1 MTVYPIVLSG
11 GSGTRLW
18 PVSRS
23 LYPKQLLSIASEATM
38 LQATIARTGDMDFAS
53 PFIVAGEDHRFHIA
67 EQLDAIGVT
76 PTGIILEPAGRNTAA
91 AIAIAAHA
99 ALAEDPDAR
108 SEEHTSE
115 LQSLMRISYAV
126 FCLTKKNN
134 KTT

>member
-53 PFIVAGEDHRFHIA
+53 PFIVAGEDPRFHISQ
-67 EQLDAIGVT
+67 QLHAIGVT
-76 PTGIILEPAGRNTAA
+76 PTGTILEPRGRHTAA
-91 AIAIAAHA
+91 PIAFASPP
-99 ALAEDPDAR
+99 ALAENTDANP
-108 SEEHTSE
+108 HH
-115 LQSLMRISYAV
+115 
-126 FCLTKKNN
+126 
-134 KTT
+134 

>member
-67 EQLDAIGVT
+67 EQLDAIEVN
-76 PTGIILEPAGRNTAA
+76 PTGIIFEPDGRNTAA
-91 AIAIAAHA
+91 ANPIAAHET
-99 ALAEDPDAR
+99 LAEN
-108 SEEHTSE
+108 TG
-115 LQSLMRISYAV
+115 
-126 FCLTKKNN
+126 N
-134 KTT
+134 

>member
-38 LQATIARTGDMDFAS
+38 LQATIARTGGMDFAS

-67 EQLDAIGVT
+67 EQLDALGVN
-76 PTGIILEPAGRNTAA
+76 PTGIILGPAGRNPAA
-91 AIAIAAHA
+91 AQIGRAPLCTPVPNA
-99 ALAEDPDAR
+99 
-108 SEEHTSE
+108 T
-115 LQSLMRISYAV
+115 
-126 FCLTKKNN
+126 
-134 KTT
+134 